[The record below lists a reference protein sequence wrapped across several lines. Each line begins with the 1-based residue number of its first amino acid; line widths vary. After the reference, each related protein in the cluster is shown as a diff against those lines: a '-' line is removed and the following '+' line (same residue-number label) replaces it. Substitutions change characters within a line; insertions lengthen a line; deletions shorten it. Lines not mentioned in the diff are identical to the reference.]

1 MVFSTG
7 SRIGPYEIISSLGAG
22 GMGEVYRARDTRLG
36 RDVALKI
43 LPSSFTDNKDRLYRF
58 EQEARAAGALN
69 HPNILAIH
77 DVGSDNGAP
86 YVVFELLE
94 GETLRQR
101 ISSTPLPQRKAVDYA
116 LQIAHGLAAAHDKG
130 IIHRDLKPE
139 NLFITKDGRV
149 KILDF
154 GLAKLVQ
161 VDPVEIESN
170 VPTRRIV
177 SEPGVIVGTV
187 GYMSPEQVRG
197 NKVDHRSDIFSL
209 GAIFYE
215 MLSGRR
221 AFHGDSA
228 VETMGAILKEEPPD
242 LSATNK
248 NIASTLER
256 IVRHCLEKNPDERFQ
271 SARDLAF
278 DLQALT
284 VTSDQS
290 SSLVALP
297 KHFRAKDWERL
308 AWIALSAL
316 LLISTVT
323 LAILHFRNKQQAT
336 EMNTFRF
343 NIFPP
348 EQMTFAGGG
357 AISPDGRNIV
367 FRVASSSGNP
377 QLQLWIQSLDSFTA
391 QPIAGTEGVGFFFWS
406 PDSRNL
412 GFFAN
417 GKLKRVD
424 VTAGV
429 PQTLCEVTRG
439 LGGGTWSRDGIILF
453 GSNADGLYRVS
464 ASGGTPTPATQLDHS
479 LQETSH
485 RFPYFL
491 PDGKHFLF
499 ESRTSHQESVV
510 VYVGSLNSNEKKR
523 LLTASSNAKFAL
535 PGYLLFV
542 RDTTLM
548 AQQFDPSSFQLSGE
562 PQRVVEQINVG
573 PGPGG
578 VASFSVSAT
587 GILVY
592 WGWSG
597 NTQLNWFDRTGKL
610 LSSLGPPLRYGNL
623 SLSRDEKHVA
633 VTIRD
638 PQSATTDIWIL
649 DPVRSSRFTFTAAAN
664 EGMPLWSPDGT
675 ELVFVSDQNGSVLNV
690 YEKATSGASNEQLI
704 LGNDVHKSVTDWSS
718 DGRYIL
724 FVQDSPTTKTD
735 LWLLPMAEDRKPA
748 VFLQTQFEEDD
759 AKFSPD
765 GRFIAYSSNASGH
778 WEIYVQTFP
787 ASGQQWQVSSRGG
800 AQPRWRRDGKELF
813 YISPSN
819 QLMAADLKL
828 SDNSLEIGIP
838 KVLFQAH
845 PQGFPGPRNMYTVS
859 ADGQRFLINSL
870 ADAAPQPLSVIVNWP
885 AELKK

>member
-1 MVFSTG
+1 MFSTG
-7 SRIGPYEIISSLGAG
+7 SRLGPYEIISSLGAG

-36 RDVALKI
+36 REVALKI
-43 LPSSFTDNKDRLYRF
+43 LPSSFSDNKERLYRF

-69 HPNILAIH
+69 HPNILSIH
-77 DVGSDNGAP
+77 DVGADNGAP

-101 ISSTPLPQRKAVDYA
+101 IGSTPLPQRKAIDYA
-116 LQIAHGLAAAHDKG
+116 LQIAHGLAAAHDKR

-161 VDPVEIESN
+161 VDPVAIESN
-170 VPTRRIV
+170 VPTRQIV
-177 SEPGVIVGTV
+177 SQPGMIVGTV

-197 NKVDHRSDIFSL
+197 NKVDHRSDIFSV

-228 VETMGAILKEEPPD
+228 VETMSAILKEEPPD
-242 LSATNK
+242 LSATNR
-248 NIASTLER
+248 NIAPALQR
-256 IVRHCLEKNPDERFQ
+256 IVHHCLEKNPDERFQ
-271 SARDLAF
+271 TARDLAF
-278 DLQALT
+278 NLQALT
-284 VTSDQS
+284 ATSDQS
-290 SSLVALP
+290 LSLEALP
-297 KHFRAKDWERL
+297 GRFRAKDWERL
-308 AWIALSAL
+308 GWIALSAVL
-316 LLISTVT
+316 LVSTVT
-323 LAILHFRNKQQAT
+323 FAILHFRNKQQAIDIS
-336 EMNTFRF
+336 TFRF
-343 NIFPP
+343 TISPP

-357 AISPDGRNIV
+357 AISPDGRSIV
-367 FRVASSSGNP
+367 LRITDSTGKP
-377 QLQLWIQSLDSFTA
+377 QLWLQSLDSFTA
-391 QPIAGTEGVGFFFWS
+391 HPIADTEGVGFFFWS

-439 LGGGTWSRDGIILF
+439 SGGTWSRDGIILF
-453 GSNADGLYRVS
+453 GSIADGLYRVS
-464 ASGGTPTPATQLDHS
+464 ASGGNPTPATRLDHS

-499 ESRTSHQESVV
+499 ESRTSHQEGVV

-649 DPVRSSRFTFTAAAN
+649 DPVRSSRFTLTDAAN
-664 EGMPLWSPDGT
+664 EVLPIWSPDGT
-675 ELVFVSDQNGSVLNV
+675 RLVFSSDRKGGNVWNV
-690 YEKATSGASNEQLI
+690 YEKPTSGAGEEQLI
-704 LGNDVHKSVTDWSS
+704 LDDDQNKAVSDWSN
-718 DGRYIL
+718 DGRYVI
-724 FVQDSPTTKTD
+724 FSEDNPTTKTD
-735 LWLLPMAEDRKPA
+735 LWLLPMAGDRKPTP
-748 VFLQTQFEEDD
+748 FLQKQFDEDD
-759 AKFSPD
+759 AKFSAD

-778 WEIYVQTFP
+778 SEVYVQTFP
-787 ASGQQWQVSSRGG
+787 ASGLQWQVSSKGG

-819 QLMAADLKL
+819 QLMAVDLKL
-828 SDNSLEIGIP
+828 RDNSLEVGIP

-845 PQGFPGPRNMYTVS
+845 PLGFPGPRNMYAVS

-870 ADAAPQPLSVIVNWP
+870 VDTAPQPLSVIVNWP
-885 AELKK
+885 TELKK

>member
-1 MVFSTG
+1 
-7 SRIGPYEIISSLGAG
+7 
-22 GMGEVYRARDTRLG
+22 
-36 RDVALKI
+36 
-43 LPSSFTDNKDRLYRF
+43 
-58 EQEARAAGALN
+58 
-69 HPNILAIH
+69 
-77 DVGSDNGAP
+77 
-86 YVVFELLE
+86 
-94 GETLRQR
+94 
-101 ISSTPLPQRKAVDYA
+101 LPQRKAIDYA
-116 LQIAHGLAAAHDKG
+116 LQMADGLAAAHNKG

-139 NLFITKDGRV
+139 NLFIMKDGRV

-242 LSATNK
+242 LSATNR
-248 NIASTLER
+248 NIAPALER
-256 IVRHCLEKNPDERFQ
+256 VVHHCLEKNPDERFQ

-308 AWIALSAL
+308 GWIALSAFL
-316 LLISTVT
+316 LVSTVT
-323 LAILHFRNKQQAT
+323 LGILHFRNKQQPT
-336 EMNTFRF
+336 EMNAFRF

-357 AISPDGRNIV
+357 AISPDGRSIIL
-367 FRVASSSGNP
+367 RIADSAGKS
-377 QLQLWIQSLDSFTA
+377 QLWIQSLDSFTA
-391 QPIAGTEGVGFFFWS
+391 HPVAGTEGVGFFFWS
-406 PDSRNL
+406 PDNRSV
-412 GFFAN
+412 GFFAD

-424 VTAGV
+424 VTGGV
-429 PQTLCEVTRG
+429 PQTLCEVTG
-439 LGGGTWSRDGIILF
+439 GFGGTWSKDGIILF
-453 GSNADGLYRVS
+453 GSRGSDGLYRVS
-464 ASGGTPTPATQLDHS
+464 ASVGTPTPSTQLDHS

-485 RFPYFL
+485 RWPYFL
-491 PDGKHFLF
+491 PDDKHFLF
-499 ESRTSHQESVV
+499 EATTSHQGGVV
-510 VYVGSLNSNEKKR
+510 VYVDSLNSNEKKR
-523 LLTASSNAKFAL
+523 LLTAGSNAKFAL

-548 AQQFDPSSFQLSGE
+548 AQQFDPASLQLSGE
-562 PQRVVEQINVG
+562 PQRLVEQVNVG
-573 PGPGG
+573 PGPGA
-578 VASFSVSAT
+578 ASFSVSAT

-623 SLSRDEKHVA
+623 SLSRDEKYVA

-649 DPVRSSRFTFTAAAN
+649 DPVRSSRFTFTDAAN
-664 EGMPLWSPDGT
+664 EGLPAWSPDGT
-675 ELVFVSDQNGSVLNV
+675 KLVFVSDQNGSVGNV
-690 YEKATSGASNEQLI
+690 YEKSASGASNERLI
-704 LGNDVHKSVTDWSS
+704 VENDVNKAVTDWSS

-724 FVQDSPTTKTD
+724 FVQGSTTTKTD

-748 VFLQTQFEEDD
+748 VFLQTQFDEDD
-759 AKFSPD
+759 AKFSRMGVLSLTAPMLPVT
-765 GRFIAYSSNASGH
+765 GRSMSKLFLLRVFNGKFRRR
-778 WEIYVQTFP
+778 E
-787 ASGQQWQVSSRGG
+787 GRSRAGG
-800 AQPRWRRDGKELF
+800 VMVKSCFTSLPRT
-813 YISPSN
+813 S
-819 QLMAADLKL
+819 
-828 SDNSLEIGIP
+828 
-838 KVLFQAH
+838 
-845 PQGFPGPRNMYTVS
+845 
-859 ADGQRFLINSL
+859 
-870 ADAAPQPLSVIVNWP
+870 
-885 AELKK
+885 